1 MMAAI
6 LLVLLLV
13 SVFHGYVS
21 GYPTKGMLKIINM
34 FFSSFSYSVELTA
47 EVLATIVRDKVLN

>member
-6 LLVLLLV
+6 FVLLLV

-21 GYPTKGMLKIINM
+21 GYPTKGMLKIIYM
-34 FFSSFSYSVELTA
+34 VFSRFSYSVELTA